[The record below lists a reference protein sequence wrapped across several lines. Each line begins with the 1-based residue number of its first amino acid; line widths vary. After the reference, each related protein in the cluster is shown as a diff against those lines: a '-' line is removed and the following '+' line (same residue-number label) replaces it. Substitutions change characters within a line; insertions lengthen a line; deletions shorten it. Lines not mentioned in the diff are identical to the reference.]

1 MIVVLEAS
9 NLQPSRIMTAP
20 FCGNVLLSHT
30 DAKLRRLR
38 VLNHIAH
45 GKLKRRLLPSQT
57 TSQTVLK
64 ICSKVP
70 KIYAFYS
77 NFTHFLR
84 QNNTSA

>member
-45 GKLKRRLLPSQT
+45 GKLKRRLLHSQT
-57 TSQTVLK
+57 PVRK
-64 ICSKVP
+64 IGVNISEVP
-70 KIYAFYS
+70 KIYAFY
-77 NFTHFLR
+77 
-84 QNNTSA
+84 